1 MQMASP
7 KQRQL
12 VDPQVVHVVAVFNK
26 PVPGV
31 GV

>member
-1 MQMASP
+1 MQVVSP
-7 KQRQL
+7 TQVQFN
-12 VDPQVVHVVAVFNK
+12 PQVVHVVALFK

>member
-1 MQMASP
+1 MQVVSP
-7 KQRQL
+7 TQVQFN
-12 VDPQVVHVVAVFNK
+12 PQVVHVVAVFNK